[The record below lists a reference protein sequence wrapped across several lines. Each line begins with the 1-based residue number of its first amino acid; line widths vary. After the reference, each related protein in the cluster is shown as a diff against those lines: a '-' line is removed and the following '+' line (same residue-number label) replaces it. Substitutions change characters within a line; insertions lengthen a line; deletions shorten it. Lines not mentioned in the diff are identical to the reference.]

1 VRFSHH
7 GAPLSPA
14 GRRAIDAFLA
24 GRLPAGRLHEE
35 LVRAAT
41 GKQPAPV
48 LMLPA
53 DTAAIPVPRAA

>member
-1 VRFSHH
+1 MRFSLHD
-7 GAPLSPA
+7 APLSPG
-14 GRRAIDAFLA
+14 GRRAIEAFLA

-35 LVRAAT
+35 LMRAAT
-41 GKQPAPV
+41 GEGPAPV